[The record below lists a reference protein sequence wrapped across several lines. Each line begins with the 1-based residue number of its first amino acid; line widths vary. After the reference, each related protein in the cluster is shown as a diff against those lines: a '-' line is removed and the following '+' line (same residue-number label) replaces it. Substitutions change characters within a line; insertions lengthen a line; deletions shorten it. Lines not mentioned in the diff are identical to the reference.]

1 MITFDRR
8 KRIYYTQAQTTNGL
22 DTIGGEWMTL
32 DNVEYLGQYHRY
44 ITEEVFTEASFIQN
58 KSRILIPYV
67 DFKNKLS
74 EISSINFDLEAT
86 FDYDSAK
93 TIDIP
98 KSKLLNPTVT
108 EVTNKDI
115 VNGYAI
121 RYFAYKVNDGNL
133 IELNKENKSK
143 VGTDDGMSSSIWKTF
158 KLKWKVSGPDFDILD
173 NMGNIKESGIVDTN
187 KRTVDVFSEDY
198 PTLKQHITDFRNIPT
213 I

>member
-22 DTIGGEWMTL
+22 DTLGSEWMTL
-32 DNVEYLGQYHRY
+32 DNIEYIGQYHRY
-44 ITEEVFTEASFIQN
+44 ITEEVFTGAVFVQN

-74 EISSINFDLEAT
+74 EISSINFDLEVS
-86 FDYDSAK
+86 FDYDSVK
-93 TIDIP
+93 IVDIP
-98 KSKLLNPTVT
+98 KSKLLNPSVTV
-108 EVTNKDI
+108 VTNKDI
-115 VNGYAI
+115 VIGYTI

-133 IELNKENKSK
+133 IELNKESISK
-143 VGTDDGMSSSIWKTF
+143 VGTTNGMSNVIWKTF
-158 KLKWKVSGPDFDILD
+158 KLKWKVNGPDFDILD

-187 KRTVDVFSEDY
+187 KRTVYSLSEDY
-198 PTLKQHITDFRNIPT
+198 PPLTQYITDFRNIPT